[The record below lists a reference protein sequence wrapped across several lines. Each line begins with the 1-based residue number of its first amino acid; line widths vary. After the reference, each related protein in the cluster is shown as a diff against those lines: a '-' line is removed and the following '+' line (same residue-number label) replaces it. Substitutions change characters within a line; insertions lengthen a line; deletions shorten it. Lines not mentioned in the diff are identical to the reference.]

1 MTPMYRNK
9 LLRNL
14 GIGMLLAAVGLFVGI
29 RGASPVLM
37 TVGIVATVGY
47 FVVVGLQVA
56 ISQCPR
62 CGCLVDL
69 REGEFTS
76 PRCGVWIPPAK
87 GTPPAGGYPADAVDR
102 AAGYAGEAFLSRLFT
117 LASAISLLLCTAAV

>member
-1 MTPMYRNK
+1 MTARYRNK

-14 GIGMLLAAVGLFVGI
+14 GIGMLLTAVGLFVGI

-56 ISQCPR
+56 ISRCPR

-69 REGEFTS
+69 REGGFNC
-76 PRCGVWIPPAK
+76 PKCGVWIPPAK
-87 GTPPAGGYPADAVDR
+87 GTPPASG
-102 AAGYAGEAFLSRLFT
+102 
-117 LASAISLLLCTAAV
+117 